1 MMCLSMRKMAVL
13 LPSVLVIL
21 SQCTGGFSFGGI
33 GPSTSRRSRTIKESF
48 LRESIVS
55 EVVDAIE
62 DIGQD
67 KQREQL
73 KRTVLQLGASYD
85 RGFAASPRARS
96 KMDGILR
103 DLELLNKETDAS
115 RFIDGPQ
122 LTTTTKA
129 KSANSSAAINGASLD
144 KPGKGSLAS
153 MDISPLTGNW
163 RMVWTTA
170 QDVLLLG
177 ANPVV
182 SVGAIY
188 QFISPPTITNV
199 IDFMPR
205 FQNFLPPSLVAN
217 SMARAEVT
225 TKASS
230 RKNNPNRVGLN
241 FERVALQGKEVLG
254 QDVSQVLPPLGF
266 DLPRIELSEDVG
278 YFDVTYLDS
287 EMLVIRQNAP
297 GGCFVLV
304 NVDTDTEP

>member
-1 MMCLSMRKMAVL
+1 ML
-13 LPSVLVIL
+13 LASSVLVIIL
-21 SQCTGGFSFGGI
+21 CQCATGFSVGSI
-33 GPSTSRRSRTIKESF
+33 VGPLNHRMMSVSSRTMKEDVA
-48 LRESIVS
+48 LQMDIVS

-62 DIGQD
+62 DIEQD
-67 KQREQL
+67 KERELL
-73 KRTVLQLGASYD
+73 KRSILQLGASYD

-103 DLELLNKETDAS
+103 DLELLNEETNAS
-115 RFIDGPQ
+115 RFIDGPK
-122 LTTTTKA
+122 LTKEA
-129 KSANSSAAINGASLD
+129 SSSSSSLE
-144 KPGKGSLAS
+144 
-153 MDISPLTGNW
+153 ISPLTGNW

-170 QDVLLLG
+170 QDVLVLG

-205 FQNFLPPSLVAN
+205 IQNFLPPSLVLN
-217 SMARAEVT
+217 SMGRAEVT

-230 RKNNPNRVGLN
+230 RQNNPNRVGLN

-266 DLPRIELSEDVG
+266 DLPRIDLSEDVG

-287 EMLVIRQNAP
+287 EMLIIRQNQP

-304 NVDTDTEP
+304 NVDTDTDP